1 MEDRELSE
9 VLEALLFASG
19 EPVSLDRL
27 ADATEEA
34 EERVARVLE
43 EMQARPRGG
52 LLVAEVAGGW
62 MLCTRPEYAPFI
74 TRLLR
79 VQPQRLSRAA
89 LETLAIVAYRQPITG
104 PEIEAIR
111 GVSIDGVLGT
121 LLARGLICEAG
132 ANRLRS
138 PDPLQDNGGVL
149 RYLGIRIWPSCHPGR
164 IDGKRQV
171 VRPKTS

>member
-27 ADATEEA
+27 IDATGEPR
-34 EERVARVLE
+34 ERVARVLE
-43 EMQARPRGG
+43 EMRAQPRGG

-89 LETLAIVAYRQPITG
+89 LETLAIIAYRQPITG

-121 LLARGLICEAG
+121 LLARGLVCEAG
-132 ANRLRS
+132 RKQAPGRPILYKTTEEF
-138 PDPLQDNGGVL
+138 L
-149 RYLGIRIWPSCHPGR
+149 RYLGIRDLAELPPLEE
-164 IDGKRQV
+164 
-171 VRPKTS
+171 